1 MDVREPSPTHFRGR
15 VTPPHALDLYVASP
29 HSLIHPTLAS
39 TLSST
44 CRTGPS
50 IAITDEASPFALRS
64 TRNRLRRA
72 VRRGAPWTV
81 ERHEPLPGRCR
92 GSGDLAVSHRRAVS
106 GCELASAAST
116 GTIRRPSGSSSCGG
130 GGGPTTCDA
139 VRRPVRCPRVSCP
152 RPPCGCRG
160 GFVER
165 VGRGQSALGRL
176 GRGRP
181 RTAEHAWVVTTR
193 LAGHLVGW
201 HRNPPWVVSSGQ
213 PLTRG
218 RGGTR
223 PGSRKPDELRSLV
236 REGCMASHET
246 LSSEWIGCGD
256 HA

>member
-1 MDVREPSPTHFRGR
+1 
-15 VTPPHALDLYVASP
+15 
-29 HSLIHPTLAS
+29 LIHPTLAS

-130 GGGPTTCDA
+130 GGGPTTCDLRRRSSPCPVSTCLMSASALWVPWWVRGASWSGA
-139 VRRPVRCPRVSCP
+139 VRSC
-152 RPPCGCRG
+152 
-160 GFVER
+160 
-165 VGRGQSALGRL
+165 RL

>member
-1 MDVREPSPTHFRGR
+1 
-15 VTPPHALDLYVASP
+15 
-29 HSLIHPTLAS
+29 
-39 TLSST
+39 
-44 CRTGPS
+44 
-50 IAITDEASPFALRS
+50 
-64 TRNRLRRA
+64 

-116 GTIRRPSGSSSCGG
+116 GTIRRPSGSSSCGVVEEVRLLA
-130 GGGPTTCDA
+130 TCDA

-165 VGRGQSALGRL
+165 VGRGTVRSCRL

>member
-1 MDVREPSPTHFRGR
+1 MKLRRS
-15 VTPPHALDLYVASP
+15 LYARPV
-29 HSLIHPTLAS
+29 
-39 TLSST
+39 
-44 CRTGPS
+44 
-50 IAITDEASPFALRS
+50 
-64 TRNRLRRA
+64 NRLRRA

-116 GTIRRPSGSSSCGG
+116 GTIRRPSGSPSCGVVEE
-130 GGGPTTCDA
+130 
-139 VRRPVRCPRVSCP
+139 VRLLATPFVALSGVHVSHVRVRPVGAVVVRGASWSGDSPLLSAGE
-152 RPPCGCRG
+152 RPAAD
-160 GFVER
+160 
-165 VGRGQSALGRL
+165 GRARL
-176 GRGRP
+176 GGDHETGWAP
-181 RTAEHAWVVTTR
+181 
-193 LAGHLVGW
+193 VGW
-201 HRNPPWVVSSGQ
+201 HRNPPWVLSSGQ

-236 REGCMASHET
+236 RQGCMASHET